1 MRTILTNYFIL
12 PVGAAADMRDIH
24 VVIRGDGQ
32 NAAIHRVELPHGFGF
47 EDEMPVLW
55 AEAVS
60 TSQDVA
66 VTELPPER
74 PDVSHKGKPIRDAL
88 CLTACPANLSFVRH
102 P

>member
-1 MRTILTNYFIL
+1 
-12 PVGAAADMRDIH
+12 
-24 VVIRGDGQ
+24 
-32 NAAIHRVELPHGFGF
+32 
-47 EDEMPVLW
+47 MPVLW